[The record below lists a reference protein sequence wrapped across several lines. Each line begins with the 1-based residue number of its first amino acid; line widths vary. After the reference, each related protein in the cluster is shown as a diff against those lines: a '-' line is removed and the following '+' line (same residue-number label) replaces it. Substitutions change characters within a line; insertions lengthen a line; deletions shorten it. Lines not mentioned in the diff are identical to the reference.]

1 MNHDFDLVTEFCKAC
16 GAGALEVAEGKRPRD
31 CEGGGNMVA
40 ISHVVRGR
48 RLRQAF
54 ERSCGLTGKR
64 ANRVIVDDPGQT
76 LGEIT
81 EECARHFGVPIPGD
95 DGPSVA

>member
-1 MNHDFDLVTEFCKAC
+1 VNHDFDLVTEFCKAC

-54 ERSCGLTGKR
+54 ERSCAITIYRPG
-64 ANRVIVDDPGQT
+64 DPGY
-76 LGEIT
+76 
-81 EECARHFGVPIPGD
+81 VPPPDWIGYDFTGD